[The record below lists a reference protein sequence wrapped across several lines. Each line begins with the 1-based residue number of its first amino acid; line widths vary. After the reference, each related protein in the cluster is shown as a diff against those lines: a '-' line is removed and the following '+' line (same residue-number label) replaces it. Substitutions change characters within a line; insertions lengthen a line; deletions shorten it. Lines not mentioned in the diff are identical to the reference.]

1 MSNSGEVFAGGA
13 TTSQHV
19 DAQDDD
25 HFENTTFKLKRT
37 RSLGLLDEFILPTTE
52 AHPTEESPTDDR
64 SNYTV
69 ESSEPVSAESVDPV
83 SVQSLDPVS
92 GDTVASSVPT
102 ESLVTAQ
109 TNMSP
114 TESEE
119 SEVSNSD
126 ALFKSPDLLPHDDTD
141 LATEPS
147 QHVDYLSHQW
157 DVSDI
162 SKSWRYVISKRK
174 DVANSARL
182 ENASWR
188 TWAQRRSNLKTISPE
203 VVNWSKDSDVTW
215 LYGPILR
222 DDDGWEQD
230 EKSANLTTTDSH
242 HHGPSTA
249 TSAVAGD
256 ISIPNKSCLTA
267 PKPILK
273 RRTVEDMMIS
283 HSNLL
288 KLQLAT
294 NKLYQQQR
302 EKQLL
307 MQQQQREKEAH
318 TQHDKTPEFDDYYA
332 ISAKLNSQ
340 YKQGTSSQSSS
351 IVNLQNLLNKQNST
365 TNLAS
370 VKDSLKSES
379 SSKSVANQPTINDTK
394 AGNTANEEATPNASL
409 DNPITIADGIADIPD
424 ALVPESDLMTPKE
437 ERHIHFND
445 EVQQCIA
452 LNVYVDDDEY
462 DDDDED
468 DYYDDEEVEEYYYQD
483 SNESEDSYVYDS
495 SSGQN
500 HGYGQASIYSSDQD
514 GDEDGED
521 DDDEDEDEDG
531 GFFLK
536 VKSLNTP
543 LNAIIP
549 GLGTSAISKEG
560 ELDDSASIST
570 TSSKV
575 YKTIEMLPSTNLNYG
590 SSDEESDDENPY
602 TSSLSHNVNNNSS
615 RGYDYYYDY
624 NTVYTVD
631 PNHAIYGN
639 CKKEPDVVD
648 VPENITMGS
657 SFDYDAI
664 DEDYNQPTSG
674 INTTTSIGG
683 SANPQQQANTVH
695 IQPIQQQSPFHLG
708 DDSDDDSSDDSDTGL
723 SIKTRT
729 SLQSLAQQVFI
740 NSGMTATDD
749 STLNNL
755 NHPQPVSAPVSSI
768 NPNHSSTSISKQPHS
783 SNSLSDQFFGGPSTG
798 MSKKSSSS
806 LSSQFFN
813 QQPTDSPPQS
823 VSSSSF
829 FTASPDTSLQ
839 NPAPTQRKASPLPP
853 HTTSTN
859 AFLGNSTPPL
869 AERKV
874 DEQPLKKA
882 FTFDFDSDSD
892 SEDEFIENAYPTESP
907 SSTHVSDPIEF
918 SPGISN
924 NQKPSYTALSQVAG
938 KNGITSPS
946 PELVPVSN
954 SPSQITDDLNST
966 GNTSKIVGQ
975 AKGLANHFL
984 GGWKHNNE

>member
-1 MSNSGEVFAGGA
+1 MSNSGEVYAGGA

-52 AHPTEESPTDDR
+52 AHPTDESATDDR

-69 ESSEPVSAESVDPV
+69 ESSDPV
-83 SVQSLDPVS
+83 SVQSLEPVS
-92 GDTVASSVPT
+92 GDTIASSAPT
-102 ESLVTAQ
+102 ESPVTAQ

-119 SEVSNSD
+119 SEVSTSD
-126 ALFKSPDLLPHDDTD
+126 ALYKSPDLLPHDDTD

-162 SKSWRYVISKRK
+162 SKSWRYIISKRK

-230 EKSANLTTTDSH
+230 DKSANLTTTDPH

-256 ISIPNKSCLTA
+256 ISIPNKSRSAA

-340 YKQGTSSQSSS
+340 YKQNTSSQSSS

-365 TNLAS
+365 ANLAS

-379 SSKSVANQPTINDTK
+379 SSKSIANQSTINDAN
-394 AGNTANEEATPNASL
+394 AGNTVGEQAAPNASL
-409 DNPITIADGIADIPD
+409 DHPVTIANDIADVPE
-424 ALVPESDLMTPKE
+424 ALVPESVPIKE

-468 DYYDDEEVEEYYYQD
+468 DYYDDEEVEDYYYQD
-483 SNESEDSYVYDS
+483 SHESDDSYVYDK
-495 SSGQN
+495 SSGPNQV
-500 HGYGQASIYSSDQD
+500 YGQASIYSSDQD

-543 LNAIIP
+543 LNANIP
-549 GLGTSAISKEG
+549 GLGTPAAAKEG
-560 ELDDSASIST
+560 ELDDSASISS

-639 CKKEPDVVD
+639 SKKEPDVVD

-664 DEDYNQPTSG
+664 DEDYNQPPSVVTATPG
-674 INTTTSIGG
+674 V
-683 SANPQQQANTVH
+683 NPQQQATPVH
-695 IQPIQQQSPFHLG
+695 IQPIQQSPFHLS
-708 DDSDDDSSDDSDTGL
+708 DDSDSDSSDDSDAGL
-723 SIKTRT
+723 SINTRT
-729 SLQSLAQQVFI
+729 SLQSLAQQVFGT
-740 NSGMTATDD
+740 SAMTATEDGP
-749 STLNNL
+749 LNNL

-783 SNSLSDQFFGGPSTG
+783 SNSLSDQFFGGPTTA
-798 MSKKSSSS
+798 MSKKSSNS

-813 QQPTDSPPQS
+813 QQPADSPPQS
-823 VSSSSF
+823 ITSSSF

-839 NPAPTQRKASPLPP
+839 NLAPTQRKASPLPP

-874 DEQPLKKA
+874 EEQPPKKA

-907 SSTHVSDPIEF
+907 SFIHGSDPIEL
-918 SPGISN
+918 SPGTSN
-924 NQKPSYTALSQVAG
+924 NQKPSYTTLSQVAG

-946 PELVPVSN
+946 PEPFPASN
-954 SPSQITDDLNST
+954 SPSHVTDDLNST
-966 GNTSKIVGQ
+966 GNTSKIVDQ